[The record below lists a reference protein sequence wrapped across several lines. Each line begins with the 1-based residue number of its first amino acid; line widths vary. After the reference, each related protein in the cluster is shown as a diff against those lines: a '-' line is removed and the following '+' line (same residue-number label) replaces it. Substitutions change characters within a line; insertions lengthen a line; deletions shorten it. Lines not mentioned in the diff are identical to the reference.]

1 MRAAGIAEAY
11 PWRLRELIQ
20 GRRRYLRLSQEAVA
34 ARLEISARAYGN
46 WERGVVKEWTDQ
58 KLYSLAEALEM
69 TQFQTVRLFRLAVD
83 RVPQPQL
90 RSPVRGMST
99 GTSVSALLEDYRVL
113 IEAQS
118 LPAFLIDHGWN
129 VRMSNGAFRML
140 FEGVSRRPASMPAT
154 NFLRFGLF
162 HPDAAKVLEGDT
174 AWKLSILAQLA
185 VSLECYDSDP
195 ALQVMRREVY
205 LDPRLRDMYLNDVP
219 AWICGPGSDLIHQE
233 DLRLIRHPDPELGL
247 RGCRFVEETPRALQ
261 ALGFKRITLVLQ
273 EVDAP
278 SEAERSGCR
287 PFCHAA

>member
-1 MRAAGIAEAY
+1 MHRREPSRIATLIALKEVGVTRHGMRAAGIAEAY

-140 FEGVSRRPASMPAT
+140 FEGVSRRPASMPPPTSFASAC
-154 NFLRFGLF
+154 F
-162 HPDAAKVLEGDT
+162 
-174 AWKLSILAQLA
+174 IL
-185 VSLECYDSDP
+185 
-195 ALQVMRREVY
+195 M
-205 LDPRLRDMYLNDVP
+205 RLRCSRVIL
-219 AWICGPGSDLIHQE
+219 PGS
-233 DLRLIRHPDPELGL
+233 
-247 RGCRFVEETPRALQ
+247 CRSLLNWQ
-261 ALGFKRITLVLQ
+261 
-273 EVDAP
+273 
-278 SEAERSGCR
+278 
-287 PFCHAA
+287 